1 MVTITQPLSAYVDNN
16 DSSTYTLKWSNSQY
30 TGQYAIEILYKTKT
44 SETWLTTGK
53 IETQADEY
61 DLRNLHTLT
70 GVDLDEIQYRLI
82 VYYKT
87 SDGIETRDF
96 SDAAYIYSLIFNP
109 GSSESLRIYDGRSTS
124 EYPLFSD
131 INNPSIS
138 KMTIKTKNGIKA
150 LPLVNADSPIAGNA
164 KIVVGENGDKAIKS
178 FATNE
183 PNFTYDT
190 SRLTTYGTAEAYS
203 VEPVYAQNYDG
214 KYYNTLYENGY
225 TSYYGNKAYTTYSN
239 NYGYTRYDNN
249 VGYRLYHAPDT
260 YYYKTG
266 HYIYYKTGNYSH
278 VAYKYSSSY
287 YYLGVHS
294 YKTTGYY
301 YSYEARKPVGYPK
314 TDYYYGNGSENYLIT
329 VYTYGPGVVT
339 YKYDRYYTVSYR
351 GPKTYAYTYYFT
363 AYGPR
368 SDKYAYWSY
377 LYKYEST
384 TAYAPTL
391 FYADTYGSG
400 TYYLNKY
407 SQYYYSTYG
416 YYKYNTYSTYY
427 YRTDSAYN
435 KTYYT
440 VTPYSY
446 YYLSGYEDRSYNYRY
461 QVN

>member
-30 TGQYAIEILYKTKT
+30 TGQYAIEILYKTKA

-53 IETQADEY
+53 IETGTDEY

-109 GSSESLRIYDGRSTS
+109 GSNESLKIYDGKSTS

-138 KMTIKTKNGIKA
+138 KLAIKTKNGVKT

-164 KIVVGENGDKAIKS
+164 KIVVDGDKAIKS
-178 FATNE
+178 FATND

-203 VEPVYAQNYDG
+203 VEPVYTQNYDG

-225 TSYYGNKAYTTYSN
+225 TSYYGNKAYTTYNN

-249 VGYRLYHAPDT
+249 VGYRLYYAPDT

-266 HYIYYKTGNYSH
+266 NCTYYKTGNYSYLS
-278 VAYKYSSSY
+278 YKYQSTY
-287 YYLGVHS
+287 YYYGVHS
-294 YKTTGYY
+294 YGSTGYY
-301 YSYEARKPVGYPK
+301 YSYAARRPVGYGS
-314 TDYYYGNGSENYLIT
+314 TNYYYGNGSSKYDVN
-329 VYTYGPGVVT
+329 VYAYGNGTIT
-339 YKYDRYYTVSYR
+339 YKYNYTYAESYYSGVVYAVKSYYMTHYGPQPIMYSYR
-351 GPKTYAYTYYFT
+351 AYAY
-363 AYGPR
+363 
-368 SDKYAYWSY
+368 KYLPATGY
-377 LYKYEST
+377 T
-384 TAYAPTL
+384 PTP
-391 FYADTYGSG
+391 FYVDTYGSG
-400 TYYLNKY
+400 TYYLSKY
-407 SQYYYSTYG
+407 NQYYYSTYG
-416 YYKYNTYSTYY
+416 YYKYNTYGTYY
-427 YRTDSAYN
+427 YRTDSAYT

-461 QVN
+461 QVS